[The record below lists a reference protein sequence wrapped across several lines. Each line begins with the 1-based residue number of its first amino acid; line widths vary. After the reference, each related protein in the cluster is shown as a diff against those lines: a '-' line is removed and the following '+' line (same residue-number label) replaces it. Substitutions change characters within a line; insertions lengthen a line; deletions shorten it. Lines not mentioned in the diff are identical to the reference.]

1 MPDYPVLIALAGPS
15 CSGKTSLAAALARS
29 LPGAPH
35 GVLSTDAYYRDL
47 GRLPLHERAAA
58 NFDAPEAFDWP
69 LLRQHVRRLASGEAV
84 EVPVY
89 DFTIHAR
96 APHQVQRVLAT
107 PFVIVEGLYA
117 LYDPEV
123 RACCTV
129 LAWVEVPEEVCL
141 ARRIA
146 RDVAERGRTEACVR
160 EQFAATVSPMYRR
173 HIAPTRHYADVV
185 LDGLVPTE
193 ALARQ
198 VAERILAYRP

>member
-1 MPDYPVLIALAGPS
+1 MPDRPVLIALAGPS

-29 LPGAPH
+29 LPAAPH

-47 GRLPLHERAAA
+47 GHLPLHERAAA

-69 LLRQHVRRLASGEAV
+69 LLRRHVRQLAIGKAV

-89 DFTIHAR
+89 DFTVHAR
-96 APHQVQRVLAT
+96 APQVHRVPAS

-117 LYDPEV
+117 LYDPAV

-129 LAWVEVPEEVCL
+129 LAWIEVPEEVCL
-141 ARRIA
+141 TRRIA

-160 EQFAATVSPMYRR
+160 AQVAATVTPMYRR
-173 HIAPTRHYADVV
+173 HIAPTRQHAGLL
-185 LDGLVPTE
+185 LDGLLPTDTLE
-193 ALARQ
+193 RL
-198 VAERILAYRP
+198 VSERIAADRL